1 MKKSK
6 ILTLIVSFSL
16 VGSMLGNSVL
26 VIAKTKQEINNE
38 IEENNEK
45 IEDLEKE
52 KNKVKEDKSAA
63 KNKLDDIQE
72 QVNKQNKL
80 LTEKRTEIKN
90 FESEISGLQGEIDT
104 LNKKVEEVKGK
115 ISENKNEIAEK
126 QKEINDKQDILDER
140 LRYSYMNN
148 VGDKMIYLIIDSK
161 GLGDLISN
169 ISNIGTI
176 LKTDK
181 KLIEEIEKAKKE
193 LIAKENSLKAK
204 ETDLNNS
211 IKGIEDKKA
220 VIEKSKSKVEEL
232 EATYAKEAEKLKSIE
247 GERQKEFDN
256 LSTEEKAIQNEIAQY
271 AQDNADL
278 KAYFN
283 NLSNSNDTN
292 TAANTPNNSNN
303 ATNNNSNEG
312 SGNASSSNDGGSV
325 ATSQGFIKPAA
336 GGITSPYGPRRHPV
350 TGKDSFHTG
359 VDYGASYGTPIKAS
373 KSGTVTTA
381 GWHTAYGKMIIIDHG
396 SGQSTLY
403 AHSSQLNVSVGQ
415 QVSQGQT
422 IALVGSTGYSTGP
435 HLHFEVRINGQHQN
449 PTKYV

>member
-16 VGSMLGNSVL
+16 VGSMVGNSVL
-26 VIAKTKQEINNE
+26 VIAKTKQEVNNE

-52 KNKVKEDKSAA
+52 KNKVKEEKSAA

-90 FESEISGLQGEIDT
+90 FEGEISGLQGEIDA

-115 ISENKNEIAEK
+115 INENKNEIAEK
-126 QKEINDKQDILDER
+126 QKEVNDKQDILDER

-169 ISNIGTI
+169 IANIGTI

-204 ETDLNNS
+204 ETELNNN

-220 VIEKSKSKVEEL
+220 VVEKSKSKVEEL
-232 EATYAKEAEKLKSIE
+232 EARYAKEAEKLKSIE
-247 GERQKEFDN
+247 GERQKEFDS
-256 LSTEEKAIQNEIAQY
+256 LTTEEKAIQNEIAQY

-292 TAANTPNNSNN
+292 TTANNASNN
-303 ATNNNSNEG
+303 NNTNTNEN
-312 SGNASSSNDGGSV
+312 SGNASSSNGGGST

-336 GGITSPYGPRRHPV
+336 GGITSPYGARRHPV
-350 TGKDSFHTG
+350 TGRNSFHTG

-435 HLHFEVRINGQHQN
+435 HLHFEVRINGQHQD
-449 PTKYV
+449 PTRYV

>member
-6 ILTLIVSFSL
+6 ILTLIISFSL

-26 VIAKTKQEINNE
+26 AMAKTKQEINSE
-38 IEENNEK
+38 IKENNEK

-52 KNKVKEDKSAA
+52 KNKVKEEKSAA

-90 FESEISGLQGEIDT
+90 FESEISGLQGEIDA

-115 ISENKNEIAEK
+115 INENKNEIAEK
-126 QKEINDKQDILDER
+126 QKEVNDKQDILDER

-169 ISNIGTI
+169 IANIGTI

-204 ETDLNNS
+204 ETELNNS

-220 VIEKSKSKVEEL
+220 VVEKSKSKVEEL

-278 KAYFN
+278 KVYFN
-283 NLSNSNDTN
+283 NLSNSNN
-292 TAANTPNNSNN
+292 TAANKDNNNSNN
-303 ATNNNSNEG
+303 ANNNNSSG
-312 SGNASSSNDGGSV
+312 SSGNASSSNGGGSA

-350 TGKDSFHTG
+350 TGIDSFHTG